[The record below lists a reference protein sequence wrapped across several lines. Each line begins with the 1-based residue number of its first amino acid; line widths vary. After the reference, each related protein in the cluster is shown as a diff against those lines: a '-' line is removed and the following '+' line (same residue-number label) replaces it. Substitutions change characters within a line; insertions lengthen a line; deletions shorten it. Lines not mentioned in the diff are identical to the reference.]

1 MTWTPSVKM
10 GAQDRRSSVFDYW
23 SPTAAWFGLSLHL
36 SGSSWNPLF
45 FGSGRSCYLWL
56 ISPYN
61 ALAYFLRVNMFWRG
75 NYKHNHPSLTGGW
88 MSAGR
93 VSLWPPP
100 STLASF
106 PVWSAFN
113 PELFYKPAFR
123 MLYWYKRM
131 DKYSQ
136 EKDHVNVELQIIL
149 RN

>member
-10 GAQDRRSSVFDYW
+10 GARDRRSSVFDYW

-100 STLASF
+100 STLHHSQCDL
-106 PVWSAFN
+106 PLIQSSSINLLSVCCTGTREWIN
-113 PELFYKPAFR
+113 IHKR
-123 MLYWYKRM
+123 RIMWMLNCK
-131 DKYSQ
+131 
-136 EKDHVNVELQIIL
+136 
-149 RN
+149 